1 VSCQQLIAGSS
12 QLLSLYCANFATMK
26 KLLFTLPLFFFI
38 ISCGNKKDESST
50 PEDIFP
56 VLSFIRSQV
65 AHVDTSFYQIVK
77 LDIIDSTRTDT
88 TYVKR
93 EDFRH
98 LAKDFLELPDLEEK
112 QYRGRFT
119 EKRFFDETLN
129 RIIITC
135 LPNDASKEMMQ
146 RQELVVIPDPF
157 SEEGKVN
164 SIIIHMVSNSRDS
177 SVEKK
182 LLWQADKS
190 FQVTTITQNPN
201 SPEKITTTKVV
212 WN

>member
-1 VSCQQLIAGSS
+1 
-12 QLLSLYCANFATMK
+12 MK
-26 KLLFTLPLFFFI
+26 KFLFTVPLFIFI
-38 ISCGNKKDESST
+38 ISCGNKKDERAT
-50 PEDIFP
+50 EEDIFP
-56 VLSFIRSQV
+56 VLSFIKSQV

-77 LDIIDSTRTDT
+77 LNIIDSTHTDT

-93 EDFRH
+93 EDFRT
-98 LAKDFLELPDLEEK
+98 LAKDFLELPDLEDK

-135 LPNDASKEMMQ
+135 LPNDPSKEIMQ
-146 RQELVVIPDPF
+146 RQELVVTPDPF
-157 SEEGKVN
+157 NEEGRVN
-164 SIIIHMVSNSRDS
+164 SIIVHLVSNSRDS

-190 FQVTTITQNPN
+190 FQVTTITQTPNNP
-201 SPEKITTTKVV
+201 EIITTTKIV
-212 WN
+212 WNAQENL